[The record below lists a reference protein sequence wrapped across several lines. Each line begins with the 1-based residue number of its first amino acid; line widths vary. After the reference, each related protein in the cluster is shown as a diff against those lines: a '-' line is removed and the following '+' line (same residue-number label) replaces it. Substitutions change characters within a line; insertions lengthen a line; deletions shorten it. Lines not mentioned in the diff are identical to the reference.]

1 MTEVFEDR
9 QVVDNPGPGPLQVW
23 FEPWAMPHALPPG
36 ELFRVIGQSSLAGRM
51 EVVWADRS
59 VAVYGWPGS
68 TIRVFNGEVL
78 VDDFTIVFPE
88 LPPSLSTRGFV
99 EFMFGGPGGPGQDVK
114 SGASSDG
121 GCM

>member
-1 MTEVFEDR
+1 
-9 QVVDNPGPGPLQVW
+9 
-23 FEPWAMPHALPPG
+23 MPHQLPPG
-36 ELFRVIGQSSLAGRM
+36 ESFRVIGRSPQPGRM
-51 EVVWADRS
+51 EVVPAEGI